1 MTPQSKSQAALGNR
15 MTATSTPDAINYGFL
30 HRGSLIVATAGGVV
44 MRVDMYQRRD
54 LESLSG
60 RN

>member
-1 MTPQSKSQAALGNR
+1 MTPQSKSHAALGNR
-15 MTATSTPDAINYGFL
+15 MTATSTPEAINYGFL
-30 HRGSLIVATAGGVV
+30 HRGSLVVATSAGV
-44 MRVDMYQRRD
+44 MRVDLYQRRD